1 VRIMTRVATVLLAFL
16 VWGAGPLLVSN
27 TALAAAATDAEVTI
41 NATNGADGKPMNE
54 PVSWVVSKLDKNG
67 KPSKTPTIQEAS
79 KVLKTK
85 LKPGQYQ
92 VLGMA
97 KGMTAKQVFTVGKEP
112 VVRNVMFGM
121 SDISIKMITSKG
133 RKPVTEP
140 IQWEMLTYV
149 KGAPDKGQRVDMVTA
164 PTASF
169 VVPAGGY
176 VVRATYKGTT
186 ADLVVP
192 LKAGQAYDY
201 TLNLYAGFTDALA
214 FNGTKKVMQDVT
226 WQVLRAKPNEKGEH
240 ELVAEQIGA
249 EPKIMLRE
257 GKYILLAKHG
267 ETWGKEH
274 LNITAGEV
282 AKVNLKL
289 TKDVGMPVV
298 TTTSKV
304 AAK

>member
-1 VRIMTRVATVLLAFL
+1 VRTVTRAATFLLA
-16 VWGAGPLLVSN
+16 VGVS
-27 TALAAAATDAEVTI
+27 AAAFFMAGNAATAATAEAEVTI
-41 NATNGADGKPMNE
+41 SATNGANGKAMTE
-54 PVSWVVSKLDKNG
+54 PVTWTITKLDKNG
-67 KPSKTPTIQEAS
+67 KPGKKPTVQEAAA
-79 KVLKTK
+79 VLKTK

-92 VLGMA
+92 VLGQA
-97 KGMTAKQVFTVGKEP
+97 KGMAAKQTFTVGKEP

-121 SDISIKMITSKG
+121 SEISIKMITSKG
-133 RKPVTEP
+133 RKPVKDP

-149 KGAPDKGQRVDMVTA
+149 KGKPDAGQRIDIVTA

-176 VVRATYKGTT
+176 VVRASYNGTT

-201 TLNLYAGFTDALA
+201 TLNLYAGYTEAAA
-214 FNGTKKVMQDVT
+214 FNGKTKVMQDVT
-226 WQVLRAKPNEKGEH
+226 WQVLREKPNDKGEH
-240 ELVAEQIGA
+240 ELVAEQVGS

-257 GKYILLAKHG
+257 GKYLLVAKHG
-267 ETWGKEH
+267 ETWGKER

-282 AKVNLKL
+282 AKVKVKL
-289 TKDVGMPVV
+289 GKDVGMPVIA
-298 TTTSKV
+298 SKV

>member
-1 VRIMTRVATVLLAFL
+1 MHGADFHARCDFLLA
-16 VWGAGPLLVSN
+16 VGVS
-27 TALAAAATDAEVTI
+27 AAAFFMAGNAAMAAAEAEVTI
-41 NATNGADGKPMNE
+41 SATNGANGKAMTE
-54 PVSWVVSKLDKNG
+54 PVTWTITKLDKNG
-67 KPSKTPTIQEAS
+67 KPGKKPTVQEAAA
-79 KVLKTK
+79 VLKTK

-92 VLGMA
+92 VLGQA
-97 KGMTAKQVFTVGKEP
+97 KGMAAKQTFTVGKEP

-121 SDISIKMITSKG
+121 SEISIKMITSKG
-133 RKPVTEP
+133 RKPVKDP

-149 KGAPDKGQRVDMVTA
+149 KGKPDAGKRIDIVTA

-201 TLNLYAGFTDALA
+201 TLNLYAGYTEAAA
-214 FNGTKKVMQDVT
+214 FNGKTKVMQEVT
-226 WQVLRAKPNEKGEH
+226 WQVLREKPNEKGEH
-240 ELVAEQIGA
+240 EMVAEQIGA

-267 ETWGKEH
+267 EMWGKER
-274 LNITAGEV
+274 LNITAGEI
-282 AKVNLKL
+282 AKVKVKL
-289 TKDVGMPVV
+289 SKDVGMPVIA
-298 TTTSKV
+298 TSKV
-304 AAK
+304 ASK

>member
-1 VRIMTRVATVLLAFL
+1 MITRVATFLLAL
-16 VWGAGPLLVSN
+16 GVS
-27 TALAAAATDAEVTI
+27 AAAVFMASNAAVAAAEAEVTI
-41 NATNGADGKPMNE
+41 SATNGADGKAMTE
-54 PVSWVVSKLDKNG
+54 PVTWTITKLDKNG
-67 KPSKTPTIQEAS
+67 KPGKKPSVQEAAA
-79 KVLKTK
+79 VLKTK

-92 VLGMA
+92 VLGQA
-97 KGMTAKQVFTVGKEP
+97 KGMAAKQTFTVGKEP

-121 SDISIKMITSKG
+121 SEISIKMITSKG
-133 RKPVTEP
+133 RKPVKDP

-149 KGAPDKGQRVDMVTA
+149 KGKPDAGQRIDIVTG

-201 TLNLYAGFTDALA
+201 TLNLYAGYTEAAA
-214 FNGTKKVMQDVT
+214 FNGKTKVMQDVT
-226 WQVLRAKPNEKGEH
+226 WQVLREKPNDKGEH
-240 ELVAEQIGA
+240 EMVAEQIGA

-267 ETWGKEH
+267 ETWGKER

-282 AKVNLKL
+282 AKVKVKL
-289 TKDVGMPVV
+289 TKDVGMPLV